1 MATSSSLDSAPIDS
15 EVRSFF
21 HAIKGN
27 PDDDTPRL
35 IFADWLQE
43 RGNDADDA
51 RGEFLRLNVLRHRLS
66 PDDPTYDLLKRREA
80 ELFTEYRW
88 TWLGPLVD
96 AVKSWTFER
105 GMIQITGEAEHLTT
119 PEISAWARTEAGYWV
134 DALNI
139 REIEQHYRNRYR
151 FVEYREQA
159 FNHITQPASSP
170 VLAHLNR
177 LDLCN
182 THRIAYFF
190 RTVLNAENLP
200 FLTELLLSHTG
211 LTRRELLLL
220 ARYRPFRRLALLDL
234 QHNGLDDDSARL
246 LAESPYLK
254 NITELR
260 LGHTRFTAS
269 GMGLLR
275 QAFGDRVHF

>member
-1 MATSSSLDSAPIDS
+1 MATSSPLESVPIDS

-21 HAIKGN
+21 HSIKEN

-43 RGNDADDA
+43 RGNAADAA
-51 RGEFLRLNVLRHRLS
+51 RGEYLRLSVLRHRLA
-66 PDDPTYDLLKRREA
+66 PDDPTYELLKRREG
-80 ELFTEYRW
+80 ELFTAHRW

-96 AVKSWTFER
+96 AANAWTFER
-105 GMIQITGEAEHLTT
+105 GMIQITAQTENITT
-119 PEISAWARTEAGYWV
+119 PEVTAWARTEAGYWI

-139 REIEQHYRNRYR
+139 REFLQDFRHRY
-151 FVEYREQA
+151 VQYREQA
-159 FNHITQPASSP
+159 FNHITQLASSP

-190 RTVLNAENLP
+190 RAVLNTENLP
-200 FLTELLLSHTG
+200 FLTELLLSGTG

-234 QHNGLDDDSARL
+234 RYNGLDDDTARL

-254 NITELR
+254 NLAELR
-260 LGHTRFTAS
+260 LGHNRFRA
-269 GMGLLR
+269 GGIALLR
-275 QAFGDRVHF
+275 QAFGERVHF